1 MALFRSSCCSSSPSS
16 STSSSFSSSSSSSS
30 SSSARGS
37 SLSESGGAW
46 ENFGFFFFFPAAAG
60 FFCVFLL
67 GLFLAGAGSTSNS
80 RLGVSVSKGPQPKS
94 AVQNPLGPFTSGA
107 CFSGCPSPVQM
118 ATFLPTSTEITAA
131 RLDDD
136 FSACES

>member
-1 MALFRSSCCSSSPSS
+1 MALLRSSCCSSSPSS

-30 SSSARGS
+30 SSARGS
-37 SLSESGGAW
+37 SLSASGGAW
-46 ENFGFFFFFPAAAG
+46 ENFGLLVFPAAAG
-60 FFCVFLL
+60 FFCVVLL
-67 GLFLAGAGSTSNS
+67 GLFNTGPTSSS

-94 AVQNPLGPFTSGA
+94 AVQNPLGPFLSGA

-136 FSACES
+136 FSACEI